1 MPNCTFASF
10 SGGKDCHLSIFL
22 AKKAGFSVE
31 YLLNMTHPNGE
42 ISRSHHLHSSVI
54 QKQAEKMNLQLIQRG
69 TSWENYE
76 ENYCQVLRELRQR
89 GITHGVF
96 GDIDLEEHREWVER
110 VCHSEGIEPFLPL
123 WKKDHQEIAR
133 MIVKEGFK
141 AYIIVVDDH
150 FLSPEFLGKLYTIE
164 IIEELS
170 KRGIDPCAEGGE
182 FHTLVVDGP
191 LYQEPLQVEFG
202 KVRKED
208 KYHFLEV
215 KLTNSAAKES
225 IY

>member
-1 MPNCTFASF
+1 LPGRAFASF

-22 AKKAGFSVE
+22 AQKAGFKVE
-31 YLLNMTHPNGE
+31 YLLNMTHQNGE
-42 ISRSHHLHSSVI
+42 VSRSHHLPASVI

-69 TSWENYE
+69 ASWGNYE
-76 ENYCQVLRELRQR
+76 ENYRQVLRELHQK

-110 VCHSEGIEPFLPL
+110 VCYSEGIEPFLPL

-141 AYIIVVDDH
+141 AHIIVVNDR
-150 FLSPEFLGKLYTIE
+150 FLTPDFLGKPYTLAL
-164 IIEELS
+164 IEELN
-170 KRGIDPCAEGGE
+170 KRGVDPCAEGGE
-182 FHTLVVDGP
+182 FHTLITDGP

-202 KVRKED
+202 EIKQED
-208 KYHFLEV
+208 HYHFLEV
-215 KLTNSAAKES
+215 KLAVPVVK
-225 IY
+225 